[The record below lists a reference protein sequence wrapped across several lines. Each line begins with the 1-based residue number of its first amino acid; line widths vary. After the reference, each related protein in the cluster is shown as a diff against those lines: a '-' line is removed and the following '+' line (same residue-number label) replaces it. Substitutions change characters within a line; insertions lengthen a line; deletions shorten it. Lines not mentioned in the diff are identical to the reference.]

1 MLKNSPFGNA
11 NTLITRKINT
21 IQQRPFQILSSEFT
35 SSLEE
40 KRRKSEEMITN
51 NRRLKLKDNKF
62 LSNSY

>member
-40 KRRKSEEMITN
+40 KRRKSEMITN